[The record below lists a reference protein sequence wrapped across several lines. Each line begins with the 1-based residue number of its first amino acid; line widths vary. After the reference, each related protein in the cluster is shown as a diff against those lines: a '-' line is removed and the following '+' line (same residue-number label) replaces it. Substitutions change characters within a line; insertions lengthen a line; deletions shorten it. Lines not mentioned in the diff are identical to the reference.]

1 MWVESGGKF
10 LTYTVFFSCIYC
22 VSSSVAVIACMSTV
36 TVIIS
41 TYLRCDGKCYTNNVA
56 NFLLI
61 LTVKDFGKLLT
72 FVKVLWTNVEWHVF
86 LDSHRSVYIHCEP
99 ENTPKYFCHNNLPQN
114 LTDSNKIW
122 GVVKTLFSQTLSLH
136 SHLSLPQADLLLEL
150 WPLVVWQSLAV

>member
-72 FVKVLWTNVEWHVF
+72 FVKVL
-86 LDSHRSVYIHCEP
+86 
-99 ENTPKYFCHNNLPQN
+99 
-114 LTDSNKIW
+114 
-122 GVVKTLFSQTLSLH
+122 
-136 SHLSLPQADLLLEL
+136 
-150 WPLVVWQSLAV
+150 